1 MLSDFSVMT
10 LLPATDISRAEAFYA
25 NKLKLSRANV
35 PVTGND
41 IAFKT
46 GDVTVLYVY
55 ERESSTKADHPV
67 AAWHVEDIEEVVHEL
82 SERGVKFEH
91 EVQDLPGLSP
101 DEFGI
106 FEVDGEKVAY
116 FKDSEGNL
124 LSLAEPR

>member
-1 MLSDFSVMT
+1 MLSDFPVMT

-25 NKLKLSRANV
+25 NKLKFSRANV

-46 GDVTVLYVY
+46 GEVTVLYIY
-55 ERESSTKADHPV
+55 ERESGTKADHPV
-67 AAWHVEDIEEVVHEL
+67 AAWHVEIIEEVVHEL
-82 SERGVKFEH
+82 SERGVKFEQ

-101 DEFGI
+101 DERGI
-106 FEVDGEKVAY
+106 FEIGGEKIAY